1 MHAFFFPIFLL
12 FIWIYELGVGF
23 GSKRIHKKKTANIFA
38 IDSIRTKMLGGSTI
52 GAAGAL
58 QNINSSSASSYSNER
73 TPTAGLDVEFASDAA
88 SGGFFHA
95 DYKK

>member
-1 MHAFFFPIFLL
+1 
-12 FIWIYELGVGF
+12 
-23 GSKRIHKKKTANIFA
+23 
-38 IDSIRTKMLGGSTI
+38 MLGGSTI

-58 QNINSSSASSYSNER
+58 SMSNANYGNERSSSS
-73 TPTAGLDVEFASDAA
+73 LDVEFASDPA